1 MAWEL
6 LEVTFILTHRYPM
19 IELEVEVEVDDVVK
33 AASRIGGYLRSFD
46 LLGVFDDFFDT
57 GRRAIFESLHIE
69 REASV

>member
-19 IELEVEVEVDDVVK
+19 IELEVEVDDVVK

>member
-19 IELEVEVEVDDVVK
+19 IELEVEVDDVVK
-33 AASRIGGYLRSFD
+33 AASRIGGYLLSFD